1 MRMSV
6 SLREEKR
13 WNSVTPLEI
22 NGITYMV
29 DQVQYVLIKSESNRK
44 TRSPGLET
52 GGVTGL
58 SNSRCVIYIVGTLID
73 VS

>member
-22 NGITYMV
+22 SGITYVV

-44 TRSPGLET
+44 TRFPGFET

-58 SNSRCVIYIVGTLID
+58 SNSRCVIYIVVL
-73 VS
+73 